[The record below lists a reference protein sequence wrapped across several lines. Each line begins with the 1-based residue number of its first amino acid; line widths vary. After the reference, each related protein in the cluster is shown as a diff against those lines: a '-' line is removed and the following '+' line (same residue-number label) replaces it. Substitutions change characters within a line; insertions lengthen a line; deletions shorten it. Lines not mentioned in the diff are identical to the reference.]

1 MALEGSL
8 KEFGLADILQLIYFQ
23 HKTGVLTLESRLD
36 RVRLLF
42 YEGNVVGA
50 ESKRRMEANRLGKV
64 LVKRRLITEEDLQ
77 KALQEQNATGEKVG
91 NLLVKHNIVKK
102 QQLQEIINSQITET
116 VVQLFGWKEGVYE
129 FVPQGVPI
137 DKDIPISLDTQHLLM
152 EGLRIID
159 EWSVIEGK
167 LSLDTIFEK
176 KQEPETGLTSDEQ
189 EMLQYIDGESDVSTI
204 VDMSHMDNFQASKAL
219 VSLME
224 KGVIEPKEE
233 DVIAPQAATYEIK
246 KVPRRKLAIPFTG
259 ILTVVLFFIAFFI
272 AFNQMSVDIFSDEE
286 NFVSARVSSDID
298 NMRFW
303 IEVYKYEKGF
313 YPPSL
318 AEIGEKNDKWKRP
331 YVYKADK
338 DSFMLFSAGPDGK
351 EGTADDIY

>member
-64 LVKRRLITEEDLQ
+64 LVKKGLVKDEELE
-77 KALQEQNATGEKVG
+77 KAFEEQNTTGEKVG
-91 NLLVKHNIVKK
+91 NLLVKKGIVKK

-129 FVPQGVPI
+129 FIPQGVPV
-137 DKDIPISLDTQHLLM
+137 DKTVPISLDTQHLLM

-176 KQEPETGLTSDEQ
+176 KQQPEAGLTSDEQ
-189 EMLQYIDGESDVSTI
+189 EILQYIDGESDVSTI
-204 VDMSHMDNFQASKAL
+204 VDVSHMDNFQASKAL

-224 KGVIEPKEE
+224 KGVVEPKEE
-233 DVIAPQAATYEIK
+233 DKIAPQASIYEIK
-246 KVPRRKLAIPFTG
+246 KAPGKKMTIPLTG
-259 ILTVVLFFIAFFI
+259 ILTVLLFFSAFLI
-272 AFNQMSVDIFSDEE
+272 AFNQTAIDEFSDEDSLAAARA
-286 NFVSARVSSDID
+286 SADID

-303 IEVYKYEKGF
+303 IEVYKDEKGS
-313 YPPSL
+313 YPLSVEE
-318 AEIGEKNDKWKRP
+318 AGGKNDRWNRP
-331 YVYKADK
+331 YIYKADK
-338 DSFMLFSAGPDGK
+338 DSFVLFSAGPDGK
-351 EGTADDIY
+351 EGTEDDVY

>member
-36 RVRLLF
+36 RIRLLF

-50 ESKRRMEANRLGKV
+50 ESKRRIEANRLGKV
-64 LVKRRLITEEDLQ
+64 LVKKGLVKEEELA
-77 KALQEQNATGEKVG
+77 KALEEQNSTGEKVG
-91 NLLVKHNIVKK
+91 NLLVKHGIVKK

-116 VVQLFGWKEGVYE
+116 VVQLFGWKEGIYE
-129 FVPQGVPI
+129 FVPQGVPT
-137 DKDIPISLDTQHLLM
+137 DKEIPIAIDTQHLLM

-176 KQEPETGLTSDEQ
+176 RQQPDTGLNSDEQ
-189 EMLQYIDGESDVSTI
+189 DILQYIDGESDVSTV
-204 VDMSHMDNFQASKAL
+204 VDVSNMDNFQASKAL

-224 KGVIEPKEE
+224 KGVIEPREE
-233 DVIAPQAATYEIK
+233 DVIAPQVTSYAIK
-246 KVPRRKLAIPFTG
+246 KEPGKKMAIPFMG
-259 ILTVVLFFIAFFI
+259 IITILLFFIAFFI
-272 AFNQMSVDIFSDEE
+272 AFNQISINKFADEE
-286 NFVSARVSSDID
+286 TFAGSRASADID

-318 AEIGEKNDKWKRP
+318 AEIGEKNDRWKKP

-338 DSFMLFSAGPDGK
+338 DSFVLFSTGPDGK
-351 EGTADDIY
+351 EGTEDDIY